1 MLLSS
6 ILQILDLY
14 QLQRKTAEKAT
25 VAPFDIELTAAAKA
39 LGMEAAAEKEAAPEE
54 CGSAPAAKADLLKP
68 AEMQQAPSVSAQNLE
83 NLLRA
88 ITIFEKPEQRVVD
101 VFE

>member
-14 QLQRKTAEKAT
+14 QSQRKTAEKTT
-25 VAPFDIELTAAAKA
+25 VAPFDIELAAAAKA
-39 LGMEAAAEKEAAPEE
+39 LGMEAAAEKAGAPEE
-54 CGSAPAAKADLLKP
+54 CGSTPAAKADLLKP
-68 AEMQQAPSVSAQNLE
+68 AEVQQVPPVSAQNLE